1 MGLTSAYSKVTS
13 WFHLHLFNNN
23 TRYKIKS
30 PDLELGGLMYGARTL
45 KFAFRGYVYEETNN
59 LFCEMSI
66 GKDKKRVYE
75 AKQKLCPADLYG
87 GIFRVTP

>member
-1 MGLTSAYSKVTS
+1 
-13 WFHLHLFNNN
+13 
-23 TRYKIKS
+23 
-30 PDLELGGLMYGARTL
+30 MYGARTL
-45 KFAFRGYVYEETNN
+45 KFAFKGYVYEETNN

-75 AKQKLCPADLYG
+75 AKQKIGPADLSG